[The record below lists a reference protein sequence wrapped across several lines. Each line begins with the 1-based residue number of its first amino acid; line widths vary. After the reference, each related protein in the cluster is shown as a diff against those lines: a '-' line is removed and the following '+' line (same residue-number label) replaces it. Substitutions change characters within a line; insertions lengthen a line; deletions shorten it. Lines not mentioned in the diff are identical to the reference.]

1 MTRFL
6 RYLPVAIGFLSVAA
20 LPGEGAAMGLGRPEP
35 IMGPHAA
42 DPGRLREVIE
52 LGSEQIV
59 PPPTREQA
67 AFISR
72 VCTKIEAAAQAHALP
87 PAFLA
92 RLIWT
97 ESRFDPDAI
106 SPMGAE
112 GIAQFMPS
120 TAKVWGLEDP
130 FEPMTAITASA
141 NLLGHLWKGYGNAG
155 LAAAAYNAGEKRVD
169 AWLRGRS
176 GLPGET
182 RGYVYAITG
191 HSANDWKKKS
201 PPDVRFVLDEA
212 RDFQEAC
219 NDYPQ
224 IKAPAQRRF
233 ANRYFNRGLA
243 LTAKKDYE
251 AAILRYTVAIRL
263 KPNFPD
269 AYNNR
274 GIIYRKTG
282 DYEAAI
288 LNYDAAIRLKPTYA
302 AAYNNRGYAKRKLG
316 RFEEAI
322 ADYDR
327 ALKLK
332 PGYAAAFFNRGFA
345 YAKLGQFS
353 QAIADYSQAIKAQPG
368 NALAVYNRALA
379 YLKAG
384 QNEKALSDLDKV
396 IAANDG
402 FARAY
407 FQRAT
412 LLKRLGKAD
421 RAKADYREAVA
432 LNAGFARER
441 FRKLFD

>member
-1 MTRFL
+1 VTRFL
-6 RYLPVAIGFLSVAA
+6 RYLPVAIGLVWFIG
-20 LPGEGAAMGLGRPEP
+20 LPGEPAAMEFVRWGETT
-35 IMGPHAA
+35 GPHPS
-42 DPGRLREVIE
+42 DPGVVSVMEA
-52 LGSEQIV
+52 EQIV
-59 PPPTREQA
+59 PPQTPEQA
-67 AFISR
+67 AFIAR
-72 VCTKIEAAAQAHALP
+72 VCTKIEAAAKAYSLP

-141 NLLGHLWKGYGNAG
+141 NLLSYLWKGYGNAG

-191 HSANDWKKKS
+191 HSANDWKKN

-322 ADYDR
+322 ADYDQ

-345 YAKLGQFS
+345 YAKLGKFS
-353 QAIADYSQAIKAQPG
+353 QAIADYSQAIKAQPA

-379 YLKAG
+379 YLEAG
-384 QNEKALSDLDKV
+384 QNEKALNDLDKV

-412 LLKRLGKAD
+412 LLKRLGKSD

-432 LNAGFARER
+432 LNAGFAQER
-441 FRKLFD
+441 FRRLFD

>member
-6 RYLPVAIGFLSVAA
+6 RYLPVAIGLLSVAG
-20 LPGEGAAMGLGRPEP
+20 LPVETTAMGLGRPEP

-42 DPGRLREVIE
+42 DPGRLRQVIE
-52 LGSEQIV
+52 LGSEQIA
-59 PPPTREQA
+59 PPPTPEQA
-67 AFISR
+67 AFIAK
-72 VCTKIEAAAQAHALP
+72 VCTRIEAAAKAYSLP

-97 ESRFDPDAI
+97 ESRFDPEAI

-120 TAKVWGLEDP
+120 TAKVWGLENP
-130 FEPMTAITASA
+130 FEPMTAIMASA

-169 AWLRGRS
+169 AWLKGRS

-191 HSANDWKKKS
+191 HSANDWKKKN

-212 RDFQEAC
+212 REFQDSC

-251 AAILRYTVAIRL
+251 AAIARYTVAIRL
-263 KPNFPD
+263 KPKFPD

-274 GIIYRKTG
+274 GIIYRKIG

-288 LNYDAAIRLKPTYA
+288 LNYDAAIRLKADYA

-316 RFEEAI
+316 RYEEAI
-322 ADYDR
+322 ADYDQAIKR
-327 ALKLK
+327 K

-345 YAKLGQFS
+345 YAKLGKFK
-353 QAIADYSQAIKAQPG
+353 QAIADYSDAIKVQPA
-368 NALAVYNRALA
+368 NALALYNRALA
-379 YLKAG
+379 YQETG
-384 QNEKALSDLDKV
+384 QNEEAVRDLDQV

-412 LLKRLGKAD
+412 LLKRLGKAE
-421 RAKADYREAVA
+421 RAQADYREAVA
-432 LNAGFARER
+432 LNAGFAKER
-441 FRKLFD
+441 FRQLFD

>member
-1 MTRFL
+1 VTRFL
-6 RYLPVAIGFLSVAA
+6 RYLPVAIGLVWFIG
-20 LPGEGAAMGLGRPEP
+20 LPGEPVAMEFVRWGETT
-35 IMGPHAA
+35 GPHPSG
-42 DPGRLREVIE
+42 PGVVSVMEA
-52 LGSEQIV
+52 EQV
-59 PPPTREQA
+59 ASPRTPEQA
-67 AFISR
+67 AFIAR
-72 VCTKIEAAAQAHALP
+72 VCTKIEAAAEAYALP

-112 GIAQFMPS
+112 GIAQFMPA
-120 TAKVWGLEDP
+120 TAKVWGLENP
-130 FEPMTAITASA
+130 FEPMTAIMASA
-141 NLLGHLWKGYGNAG
+141 KLLSYLWKGYGNAG
-155 LAAAAYNAGEKRVD
+155 LAAAAYNAGERRVD
-169 AWLRGRS
+169 AWLKGRS

-191 HSANDWKKKS
+191 HSANDWKKKN

-212 RDFQEAC
+212 REFQDSC

-263 KPNFPD
+263 KPDFPD

-274 GIIYRKTG
+274 GIVYRKTG
-282 DYEAAI
+282 DYQAAI
-288 LNYDAAIRLKPTYA
+288 LNYDAAIRLKPNYA

-327 ALKLK
+327 AIKLK
-332 PGYAAAFFNRGFA
+332 PGYAAAYFNRGFA

-353 QAIADYSQAIKAQPG
+353 EAIADYSVAITAQPG
-368 NALAVYNRALA
+368 NVLALYNRAFA
-379 YLKAG
+379 YRETG
-384 QNEKALSDLDKV
+384 QDAEALQDLDKV
-396 IAANDG
+396 IAASDG
-402 FARAY
+402 LARAY

-412 LLKRLGKAD
+412 LLKRLGKAE

-432 LNAGFARER
+432 LNAGFGEER
-441 FRKLFD
+441 YRKLFD